1 MTPAAQ
7 VGSHGSHSIAPTTT
21 SEPRG
26 SLTTAERNRSCSERK
41 RARRSAIA
49 ARPRSGPPLITR
61 RVGSPPVCESITRTL
76 RIARMASRSFAAHS
90 SKSFDST
97 QSPPSRKVKWSDK
110 ATDQPRNLLSKLRLQ
125 KTLGRILH
133 FMYTISIRQG
143 YLQQPA
149 GAIAHTT
156 EIPYDSCDRPR

>member
-26 SLTTAERNRSCSERK
+26 SLTMAERNRSCSEQK
-41 RARRSAIA
+41 RVRRSAIE

-76 RIARMASRSFAAHS
+76 RISRMASRSFAAHS

-97 QSPPSRKVKWSDK
+97 QRPPSRKVKWSDK
-110 ATDQPRNLLSKLRLQ
+110 ATDQPRNLLTKLRLQ
-125 KTLGRILH
+125 KHRAESFILCIQ
-133 FMYTISIRQG
+133 YPGVKDIYSK
-143 YLQQPA
+143 PA
-149 GAIAHTT
+149 GAIAYTT
-156 EIPYDSCDRPR
+156 EIPSDSCDNPR